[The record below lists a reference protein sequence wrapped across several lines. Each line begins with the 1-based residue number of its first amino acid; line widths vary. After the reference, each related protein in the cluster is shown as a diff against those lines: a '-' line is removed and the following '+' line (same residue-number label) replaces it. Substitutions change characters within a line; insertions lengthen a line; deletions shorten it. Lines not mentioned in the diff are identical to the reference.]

1 MLLLICI
8 ANYEEVQKSGR
19 RRDKIFGTHL
29 FPMLASF
36 INVLPSSLLYRVLCY
51 WLHTYYS
58 NLPRIYYPPTAPT
71 NLLSPL
77 CTYSPVN
84 ILGTMAIDNNTI
96 TNTRKYHEK
105 EEFVTGHSGTSPHEI
120 LVLCL
125 VIPIGLQLY
134 YKLHHY
140 VSTST
145 SNSSR
150 KHSIIMKICQSDVI
164 IEFITLIVPML
175 LVQTSLFRPMFLLL
189 GMQMIKLL
197 LALLIPQ
204 STFNT
209 KQTTSKSSQYN
220 NNKQRPVFLTIHRS
234 CVYILTTIAILAV
247 DFNIFPRTFCKT
259 EVSGYGWMDLG
270 AASFIIIAGWASV
283 FSSSSK
289 YNRQTATST
298 SMLAKKAI
306 MKCTPLLLI
315 GLIRLAT
322 NKGLEYQEHV
332 SEYGVHWNF
341 FFTLCCVEGFMVVW
355 KGLKR
360 NLTSTNNNLP
370 VDFILALIM
379 MIPYQIYL
387 SYGGGQDFIENGERR
402 CNNDSFI
409 CNAYVANREG
419 ILGVVGYLS
428 LRLLSEDLGRICL
441 LPRMGDSTKQR
452 NGKQMVQRRLFVAS
466 LMLWI
471 AHLCLTLGLQIPTSR
486 RSTNASFILWSL
498 AHNMSLLCMI
508 HYIMLRTEEFNGSS
522 SGQHTPKIL
531 EAVNRYGL
539 VVFLSS
545 NIITG
550 LVNLF
555 LDTLHSSDGKAML
568 ILSIYLTAV
577 CGIALL
583 LDRGRNKSR
592 PRVE

>member
-1 MLLLICI
+1 MRSYVIGCI
-8 ANYEEVQKSGR
+8 
-19 RRDKIFGTHL
+19 
-29 FPMLASF
+29 P
-36 INVLPSSLLYRVLCY
+36 INQ
-51 WLHTYYS
+51 
-58 NLPRIYYPPTAPT
+58 IYLGFTTLQPPPLSP
-71 NLLSPL
+71 LLSPL
-77 CTYSPVN
+77 CTPSIN
-84 ILGTMAIDNNTI
+84 IFGTMAVDNTI

-120 LVLCL
+120 LLLCL

-140 VSTST
+140 AAAST
-145 SNSSR
+145 SNSR
-150 KHSIIMKICQSDVI
+150 KHSMIMKIYQSDVI

-189 GMQMIKLL
+189 GMLL
-197 LALLIPQ
+197 LCRLVPQ
-204 STFNT
+204 STSIGTNKT
-209 KQTTSKSSQYN
+209 AYKYQYN
-220 NNKQRPVFLTIHRS
+220 KRPAFLTIHRS
-234 CVYILTTIAILAV
+234 CVYILTTSAILAV
-247 DFNIFPRTFCKT
+247 DFNIFPRSFCKT

-270 AASFIIIAGWASV
+270 AASFIIIAGWASAL
-283 FSSSSK
+283 SSSSLK

-298 SMLAKKAI
+298 STLAKKAI
-306 MKCTPLLLI
+306 LKCTPLLVI

-341 FFTLCCVEGFMVVW
+341 FFTLCFVEGFMVVW

-360 NLTSTNNNLP
+360 NLASTNNNLP
-370 VDFILALIM
+370 LDFILALFM

-387 SYGGGQDFIENGERR
+387 SYGGGQEFIENGERR
-402 CNNDSFI
+402 CNNDSFM

-419 ILGVVGYLS
+419 ILGVIGYLS
-428 LRLLSEDLGRICL
+428 LRLLSEDIGRICL
-441 LPRMGDSTKQR
+441 LPRIGDSKKQT
-452 NGKQMVQRRLFVAS
+452 NDKSSVQRRLFVAS
-466 LMLWI
+466 SMLWM
-471 AHLCLTLGLQIPTSR
+471 AHICLTLGLQIPTSR

-508 HYIMLRTEEFNGSS
+508 HYVIMGTEVNERSS
-522 SGQHTPKIL
+522 AQHTPKIL

-545 NIITG
+545 NILTG

-555 LDTLHSSDGKAML
+555 LDTLHSSDGKAMF

-583 LDRGRNKSR
+583 LDRGRNKC
-592 PRVE
+592 

>member
-1 MLLLICI
+1 
-8 ANYEEVQKSGR
+8 
-19 RRDKIFGTHL
+19 
-29 FPMLASF
+29 
-36 INVLPSSLLYRVLCY
+36 
-51 WLHTYYS
+51 
-58 NLPRIYYPPTAPT
+58 
-71 NLLSPL
+71 
-77 CTYSPVN
+77 
-84 ILGTMAIDNNTI
+84 
-96 TNTRKYHEK
+96 
-105 EEFVTGHSGTSPHEI
+105 
-120 LVLCL
+120 
-125 VIPIGLQLY
+125 
-134 YKLHHY
+134 
-140 VSTST
+140 
-145 SNSSR
+145 
-150 KHSIIMKICQSDVI
+150 
-164 IEFITLIVPML
+164 
-175 LVQTSLFRPMFLLL
+175 
-189 GMQMIKLL
+189 
-197 LALLIPQ
+197 
-204 STFNT
+204 
-209 KQTTSKSSQYN
+209 
-220 NNKQRPVFLTIHRS
+220 
-234 CVYILTTIAILAV
+234 
-247 DFNIFPRTFCKT
+247 
-259 EVSGYGWMDLG
+259 
-270 AASFIIIAGWASV
+270 
-283 FSSSSK
+283 
-289 YNRQTATST
+289 
-298 SMLAKKAI
+298 

>member
-1 MLLLICI
+1 
-8 ANYEEVQKSGR
+8 
-19 RRDKIFGTHL
+19 
-29 FPMLASF
+29 
-36 INVLPSSLLYRVLCY
+36 
-51 WLHTYYS
+51 
-58 NLPRIYYPPTAPT
+58 
-71 NLLSPL
+71 
-77 CTYSPVN
+77 
-84 ILGTMAIDNNTI
+84 
-96 TNTRKYHEK
+96 
-105 EEFVTGHSGTSPHEI
+105 
-120 LVLCL
+120 
-125 VIPIGLQLY
+125 
-134 YKLHHY
+134 
-140 VSTST
+140 
-145 SNSSR
+145 
-150 KHSIIMKICQSDVI
+150 
-164 IEFITLIVPML
+164 
-175 LVQTSLFRPMFLLL
+175 
-189 GMQMIKLL
+189 
-197 LALLIPQ
+197 
-204 STFNT
+204 
-209 KQTTSKSSQYN
+209 
-220 NNKQRPVFLTIHRS
+220 
-234 CVYILTTIAILAV
+234 
-247 DFNIFPRTFCKT
+247 
-259 EVSGYGWMDLG
+259 
-270 AASFIIIAGWASV
+270 
-283 FSSSSK
+283 
-289 YNRQTATST
+289 
-298 SMLAKKAI
+298 

-387 SYGGGQDFIENGERR
+387 SYGGGQDFIENGERRCNNDSFICNAYVANREGILGVVGYLSLRLLSEDLGRICLLPRMGDSTKQRNGNIENGERR